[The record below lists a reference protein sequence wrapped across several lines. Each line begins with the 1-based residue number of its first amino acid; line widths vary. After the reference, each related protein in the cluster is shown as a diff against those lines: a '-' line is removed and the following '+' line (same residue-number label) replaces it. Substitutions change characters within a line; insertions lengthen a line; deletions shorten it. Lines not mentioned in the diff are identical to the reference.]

1 MARLSLG
8 SQHFQVLERRKSLA
22 VSSARKVLLTEP
34 DAPDAE
40 SGDEEPP
47 LEQYA
52 RQNKLLAMENS
63 GLAVQIAQLE
73 ATAEHLAR
81 DNAELAQENALLR
94 DGAGIGSLSAC
105 LESLEAT
112 IADKFAD
119 ILRAVQRLRQEEGLS
134 ESTLAQKLDAVL
146 RETAVATSTPEAE
159 RRVFLELWEKKR
171 EASVLTE
178 ASTVSSAADL
188 AMMEGA
194 SATQNDIELKDNQ
207 ELLTETP
214 TEKDTVKDTVKDTAK
229 DTAKDTV
236 EPSNIPTDRDP
247 VEETAKV
254 EAKRVE
260 KPTKKKPFLDY
271 YEDMRKPDK
280 IVVVADDSSDDSK
293 TPTTNTRKRKP
304 LTNVTNARPRRP
316 RKAKASENAI
326 FDFVDHDEL
335 VAQTRQTR
343 SSRADLHS

>member
-8 SQHFQVLERRKSLA
+8 SQHFQVRERRKSLA
-22 VSSARKVLLTEP
+22 VSSARKVLLAEP

-73 ATAEHLAR
+73 ATAERLAR
-81 DNAELAQENALLR
+81 ENAELAQQNALLR
-94 DGAGIGSLSAC
+94 DEAGIGSLSAC

-146 RETAVATSTPEAE
+146 RETTVATSTPEAE

-214 TEKDTVKDTVKDTAK
+214 TDEDTVKDTAK
-229 DTAKDTV
+229 DTI
-236 EPSNIPTDRDP
+236 EPSNSPTDRDL

-293 TPTTNTRKRKP
+293 APTTNTRKRKP

-343 SSRADLHS
+343 SSRANLHS